1 MASQG
6 AGERNIPEISEQ
18 ARILLMQEIMHHL
31 GYIKLCK
38 CCDIYRISWCR
49 ISSIHCISR
58 CLNKTIVSP
67 WALSKFMDENPWSCS
82 WNIVAWSDSHDWLS
96 SISICSFRGQLEVL
110 NSETHNQKTNICNT
124 CKYTN
129 TRWMTTDTTAFKCCC
144 YSRFSLRWFWSLLGK
159 VQHCNGATID
169 KNKHIIYQ
177 LLKHIFV

>member
-49 ISSIHCISR
+49 ISSIHSISR

-96 SISICSFRGQLEVL
+96 SISICSFRGQLKVL

-124 CKYTN
+124 CKYT
-129 TRWMTTDTTAFKCCC
+129 TPVGW
-144 YSRFSLRWFWSLLGK
+144 LQIL
-159 VQHCNGATID
+159 
-169 KNKHIIYQ
+169 Q
-177 LLKHIFV
+177 LLNAAAIHDFHFDDFGLFWERCNIATVQLLTKTNIYFTSY